1 MGNNN
6 DKRMTDNTTKP
17 TKNVAQTYQMLEASG
32 QETKI
37 TKQIRDHQT
46 PAEPTQKFFGRKT
59 NK

>member
-1 MGNNN
+1 
-6 DKRMTDNTTKP
+6 MTDNTTKP